1 MLNSVCPRSKHRTDC
16 KNCPNRHT
24 VSLLGLLAKIK
35 SVVSVLI
42 SLISD
47 TTPIGGQ
54 DIKPIFVGRR
64 RV

>member
-1 MLNSVCPRSKHRTDC
+1 MASYWGSRQEGLQAGLASG
-16 KNCPNRHT
+16 T

-54 DIKPIFVGRR
+54 DINPIFVGWR